1 VLKTNCAAQKPLA
14 ENIQR
19 DARADEG
26 TRLVRLTRGQ
36 IRISRRLAGISMTI
50 VVPVATYH
58 GVALGVETT
67 CAGGAAYR
75 LALTHRD
82 SDLDVVLAE
91 TNNADDAA
99 ADWKFW
105 ASVLALPR
113 LYTANGKMEPVD
125 RAQRKAPF
133 KRPRNASVAK
143 RRPRFLTRRKRGV
156 LSRKNTVFAGE
167 REIICYE

>member
-1 VLKTNCAAQKPLA
+1 MKTNCAAQKPLA
-14 ENIQR
+14 ENMQR

-26 TRLVRLTRGQ
+26 TRMVRLTRGH

-75 LALTHRD
+75 LSLTNRD

-91 TNNADDAA
+91 TTTADDAS
-99 ADWKFW
+99 ADWNFW

-113 LYTANGKMEPVD
+113 LYSANGKAEPVD
-125 RAQRKAPF
+125 RALRKAPF
-133 KRPRNASVAK
+133 RRPRNATVAK
-143 RRPRFLTRRKRGV
+143 RRPRFLTRRKTGV
-156 LSRKNTVFAGE
+156 PSRKNTVFAGE

>member
-14 ENIQR
+14 ENVQR

-26 TRLVRLTRGQ
+26 KRLVRLTRGY

-50 VVPVATYH
+50 VVPVATYR

-67 CAGGAAYR
+67 RAGGAAYR
-75 LALTHRD
+75 LSLTHGD
-82 SDLDVVLAE
+82 PDLDVVLAE
-91 TNNADDAA
+91 TSDADDAA

-113 LYTANGKMEPVD
+113 LYKANGEMEPVD
-125 RAQRKAPF
+125 RAQRTSPF
-133 KRPRNASVAK
+133 KRPRNASVSK
-143 RRPRFLTRRKRGV
+143 RRPRFLTRRKTGV
-156 LSRKNTVFAGE
+156 PSRKNTVFSGE

>member
-1 VLKTNCAAQKPLA
+1 MLKTNCAAQKPLA
-14 ENIQR
+14 ENVQR

-26 TRLVRLTRGQ
+26 KRLVRLTRGY

-50 VVPVATYH
+50 VVPVTTYR
-58 GVALGVETT
+58 GVALAVETT
-67 CAGGAAYR
+67 RAGGAAYR
-75 LALTHRD
+75 LSLTHGD
-82 SDLDVVLAE
+82 PDLDVVLAE
-91 TNNADDAA
+91 TSDADAAA

-113 LYTANGKMEPVD
+113 LYKATGGMEPVD
-125 RAQRKAPF
+125 RARRTGPF

-143 RRPRFLTRRKRGV
+143 RRPRFLTRRKTGV
-156 LSRKNTVFAGE
+156 PSRKNTVFSGE

>member
-1 VLKTNCAAQKPLA
+1 MLKTSFAAQKPLA
-14 ENIQR
+14 ENMQR

-26 TRLVRLTRGQ
+26 KRVVRLMREQ

-50 VVPVATYH
+50 VVPVSAYR
-58 GVALGVETT
+58 GVALGMETT

-75 LALTHRD
+75 LSLTHSD

-91 TNNADDAA
+91 TSNAADVA

-113 LYTANGKMEPVD
+113 LYSANGKAEPVD
-125 RAQRKAPF
+125 RALRKAPF
-133 KRPRNASVAK
+133 RRPRNATVAK
-143 RRPRFLTRRKRGV
+143 RRPRFLTRRKTGV
-156 LSRKNTVFAGE
+156 LSRKNTVFADE

>member
-14 ENIQR
+14 ENMQR

-26 TRLVRLTRGQ
+26 KRLVRLTQGY

-50 VVPVATYH
+50 VVPVATYR
-58 GVALGVETT
+58 GVALGVETAR
-67 CAGGAAYR
+67 AGGAAYR
-75 LALTHRD
+75 LSLTHGD
-82 SDLDVVLAE
+82 PDLDVVLAE
-91 TNNADDAA
+91 TSDADDAA
-99 ADWKFW
+99 TDWKFW
-105 ASVLALPR
+105 ASILALPR
-113 LYTANGKMEPVD
+113 LYKANGKMEPAD

-143 RRPRFLTRRKRGV
+143 RRPRFLTRRKTGI

>member
-14 ENIQR
+14 ENTQH

-26 TRLVRLTRGQ
+26 KRLVRLTRRD

-50 VVPVATYH
+50 VIPVATYR
-58 GVALGVETT
+58 GVALAVETT
-67 CAGGAAYR
+67 GAGGAAYH
-75 LALTHRD
+75 LSLTHRD

-91 TNNADDAA
+91 SNDADAAA

-113 LYTANGKMEPVD
+113 LYKENGKIEPVD
-125 RAQRKAPF
+125 RAQRKNPF

-143 RRPRFLTRRKRGV
+143 RRPRFLTRRKTGV